1 MSSPPT
7 DQPRFAALDVLRG
20 MAILGT
26 LATNIWIFTNP
37 EGLVGYVN
45 DSDISSKL
53 RIRFDAGYGVAAA
66 DRAEFFY
73 GKCGCYRGLPVTN
86 PAYDPNAAGPGPGVA
101 DPHGGAELPAGG
113 YLRVGDPQLVDVEVG
128 VGAAVAERE
137 ERGRVDAGDAGTL
150 RSTQRR
156 LQVGA
161 RLPAR
166 TARDLHR

>member
-1 MSSPPT
+1 LIGRGGSDEDVKITGLDDPAEVPAGEGGPVGVHVEPDVGGRAGFQRHPGEA
-7 DQPRFAALDVLRG
+7 DQLPHRAGDLGQHVTQVELDDL
-20 MAILGT
+20 L
-26 LATNIWIFTNP
+26 
-37 EGLVGYVN
+37 
-45 DSDISSKL
+45 
-53 RIRFDAGYGVAAA
+53 
-66 DRAEFFY
+66 
-73 GKCGCYRGLPVTN
+73 
-86 PAYDPNAAGPGPGVA
+86 AGPGPGVA